1 MSGSLR
7 ETLSRWSR
15 LKAEAAA
22 GTAEAETIEGAA
34 VPEDEAPAVEQQAA
48 AVADPAAEHPSAA
61 APELPD
67 LATLTADSDY
77 TVFLAPGVAE
87 ETRREALR
95 ILWRS
100 DPVLANLSGLNDYDD
115 DYRAIGTVQEV
126 VETVYRAG
134 AGYLEQLAAAA
145 DAETDDSAPPTEQGE
160 DEADA
165 GEEAEAAA
173 CAERPDPSRKEL

>member
-1 MSGSLR
+1 MSGTVR
-7 ETLSRWSR
+7 DRLSRWSR

-22 GTAEAETIEGAA
+22 RTAATEEPESAAMPEHGATA
-34 VPEDEAPAVEQQAA
+34 AEQQAA
-48 AVADPAAEHPSAA
+48 AAEQQAAAAADPVADHPAEV

-145 DAETDDSAPPTEQGE
+145 GAEAHEAVPPPQ
-160 DEADA
+160 DEAAHQPEAGDDA
-165 GEEAEAAA
+165 GAQ
-173 CAERPDPSRKEL
+173 ERA

>member
-15 LKAEAAA
+15 LKTEAAA
-22 GTAEAETIEGAA
+22 GAAEAETSESAAMPEDGAA
-34 VPEDEAPAVEQQAA
+34 AAEQQAA
-48 AVADPAAEHPSAA
+48 AATEPAADPPPEV

-77 TVFLAPGVAE
+77 TVFLAAGVAE

-134 AGYLEQLAAAA
+134 AGYLEQLAAAGEA
-145 DAETDDSAPPTEQGE
+145 EANDAAPPPAQGE

-165 GEEAEAAA
+165 GEEAEAADD
-173 CAERPDPSRKEL
+173 AERPEPSGKEL

>member
-15 LKAEAAA
+15 LKTEAAA
-22 GTAEAETIEGAA
+22 GAAEAETSESAAMPEDGAA
-34 VPEDEAPAVEQQAA
+34 AAEQQAA
-48 AVADPAAEHPSAA
+48 AATEPAADLPPEA

-77 TVFLAPGVAE
+77 TVFLAAGVAE

-100 DPVLANLSGLNDYDD
+100 DPVLANLSGLNDYDG
-115 DYRAIGTVQEV
+115 DYRAIGTVLEV
-126 VETVYRAG
+126 VETVYKAG

-145 DAETDDSAPPTEQGE
+145 DAETDDAALPPAQGE
-160 DEADA
+160 DEAEDKGSTDA
-165 GEEAEAAA
+165 
-173 CAERPDPSRKEL
+173 S